1 MPEINSESNIVEA
14 LRSKTEE
21 TDMNQYLK
29 KTLGGYTK
37 SSVLE
42 YLGILRKQ
50 QQAMSDTFSRN
61 QQLLFEEKENLKK
74 DNEALK
80 LRIMQ
85 FEAEN
90 KNLSESMRC
99 SELGEKEV
107 SPSDIMVLKNHAF
120 ALEEELNKSKI
131 NSSQL
136 ENQINHLKDIIK
148 ECAIKLEQAQQ
159 EKLGLKEMLKTGMQ
173 ESKKL
178 RHMVAQL
185 SGNIEEKETE
195 IKYLNSLIYE
205 GKIEEL
211 TAKIN
216 ELTTQLGAETD
227 IIERCNDEI
236 ALKAQ
241 NIETLTEEN
250 KTITYNLSILT
261 KTLEDLSDQNEKLVH
276 ANKAI
281 SEELENEY
289 KKSIAL
295 IKEKS
300 SVTVDKLTAI
310 KKLNESASKIALL
323 ELKLKSK
330 KYDETTQAQGV
341 M

>member
-61 QQLLFEEKENLKK
+61 QQILFEEKESLKK

-80 LRIMQ
+80 LRLMQ
-85 FEAEN
+85 IEAEN

-99 SELGEKEV
+99 SELGGKEV
-107 SPSDIMVLKNHAF
+107 SPSDIMALKNHAF

-131 NSSQL
+131 NRSQL
-136 ENQINHLKDIIK
+136 ENEINQLRNIIK
-148 ECAIKLEQAQQ
+148 ECSVKLEEAKQ
-159 EKLGLKEMLKTGMQ
+159 EKLGIKEMLKTGML

-185 SGNIEEKETE
+185 SGKVEEKETE

-211 TAKIN
+211 TTRIN
-216 ELTTQLGAETD
+216 ELTTQLAAETD
-227 IIERCNDEI
+227 VIEKCNNEI

-241 NIETLTEEN
+241 NIETLTHDNE
-250 KTITYNLSILT
+250 TLTHNLAILA
-261 KTLEDLSDQNEKLVH
+261 KTLEELSDQNEKLVH
-276 ANKAI
+276 ANRAI
-281 SEELENEY
+281 SEELESEY

-300 SVTVDKLTAI
+300 NVTVDRLAAI
-310 KKLNESASKIALL
+310 KKLNESTSKLALL
-323 ELKLKSK
+323 ELKLNSN
-330 KYDETTQAQGV
+330 KYNETTQA
-341 M
+341 

>member
-14 LRSKTEE
+14 LRTKTEE
-21 TDMNQYLK
+21 TDMNHYLK

-50 QQAMSDTFSRN
+50 QQSMSDTFSRN
-61 QQLLFEEKENLKK
+61 QQILFEEKESLKK

-80 LRIMQ
+80 LRLMQ
-85 FEAEN
+85 IEAEN
-90 KNLSESMRC
+90 KNFSESRRC
-99 SELGEKEV
+99 SALGEKEV
-107 SPSDIMVLKNHAF
+107 PPSDIITLKNHAF

-131 NSSQL
+131 NRSQL
-136 ENQINHLKDIIK
+136 ENEISRLRNILK
-148 ECAIKLEQAQQ
+148 ECSVKLEEAQQ
-159 EKLGLKEMLKTGMQ
+159 EKLGIKEMLKTGML

-178 RHMVAQL
+178 RHIVAQL
-185 SGNIEEKETE
+185 LGKVEEKETE

-211 TAKIN
+211 TARIN
-216 ELTTQLGAETD
+216 ELTTQLAAETNV
-227 IIERCNDEI
+227 IEKYNNEI

-241 NIETLTEEN
+241 NIEALTHDNEAL
-250 KTITYNLSILT
+250 THNLAILA
-261 KTLEDLSDQNEKLVH
+261 KTLEELSDQNEKLVH
-276 ANKAI
+276 ANRAI

-289 KKSIAL
+289 KKSIVL

-300 SVTVDKLTAI
+300 SVAVDRLTAI
-310 KKLNESASKIALL
+310 KKLNESTSKIALL
-323 ELKLKSK
+323 ELKLKSTK
-330 KYDETTQAQGV
+330 SNEVTQA
-341 M
+341 

>member
-1 MPEINSESNIVEA
+1 MPEINNESNIVEA

-29 KTLGGYTK
+29 KTIGGYTK
-37 SSVLE
+37 NSVLE
-42 YLGILRKQ
+42 YLAILRKQ
-50 QQAMSDTFSRN
+50 QQAMSDTFSCN
-61 QQLLFEEKENLKK
+61 QQILFEEKESLKK

-80 LRIMQ
+80 LRLLQI
-85 FEAEN
+85 EAEN

-99 SELGEKEV
+99 IELEEKEF
-107 SPSDIMVLKNHAF
+107 SSSDIIALKNHAF

-131 NSSQL
+131 NRSQL
-136 ENQINHLKDIIK
+136 ENQIVQLRNIMK
-148 ECAIKLEQAQQ
+148 ECSAKLEQAQQ
-159 EKLGLKEMLKTGMQ
+159 EKLGVKELLKNEIM
-173 ESKKL
+173 ESKKQ
-178 RHMVAQL
+178 RQMVAQL
-185 SGNIEEKETE
+185 SGKVEEKETE
-195 IKYLNSLIYE
+195 IKYLNALIYE
-205 GKIEEL
+205 GKTEEL

-216 ELTTQLGAETD
+216 ELVTQLAAETD
-227 IIERCNDEI
+227 VIEKCNNEI
-236 ALKAQ
+236 ALKTQ
-241 NIETLTEEN
+241 NIETLTNDN
-250 KTITYNLSILT
+250 KALTHNLTILT
-261 KTLEDLSDQNEKLVH
+261 KTLEELSNQNEKLVY

-323 ELKLKSK
+323 ELKLESK
-330 KYDETTQAQGV
+330 KNDGITGGTID
-341 M
+341 

>member
-61 QQLLFEEKENLKK
+61 QQLLFEEKESLKK
-74 DNEALK
+74 DNDVLK
-80 LRIMQ
+80 LRLMQ
-85 FEAEN
+85 IEAEN

-99 SELGEKEV
+99 SDLGEKEV
-107 SPSDIMVLKNHAF
+107 SPSDIIALKNHAF

-131 NSSQL
+131 NRSQL
-136 ENQINHLKDIIK
+136 ENKINQLTNIVK
-148 ECAIKLEQAQQ
+148 ECSVKLEQAQQ
-159 EKLGLKEMLKTGMQ
+159 EKLGTREMLKTGML

-185 SGNIEEKETE
+185 SGKVEEKETE
-195 IKYLNSLIYE
+195 IKYLNSFICE
-205 GKIEEL
+205 GKTEEL
-211 TAKIN
+211 TARIN
-216 ELTTQLGAETD
+216 ELATQLAAETEV
-227 IIERCNDEI
+227 IEKCNNEI

-241 NIETLTEEN
+241 NIETLTEDN
-250 KTITYNLSILT
+250 KTLTHNLAILT
-261 KTLEDLSDQNEKLVH
+261 KTLEELSDQNEKLIH
-276 ANKAI
+276 INKAI

-289 KKSIAL
+289 KKSIVL

-300 SVTVDKLTAI
+300 SIAVDNLTAI
-310 KKLNESASKIALL
+310 KKLNEAESKIALL
-323 ELKLKSK
+323 ELKLK
-330 KYDETTQAQGV
+330 
-341 M
+341 